1 MAFLDSIYQKIFEAL
16 VKSGALNRHIRHL
29 MSYLSGLVA
38 GHAGI
43 SAAQGAALGQI
54 LGEIAVSMVLYG
66 ISTWGSKK
74 NKEI

>member
-1 MAFLDSIYQKIFEAL
+1 MALLDSIQQKIFEAL

-29 MSYLSGLVA
+29 MSVLSGMVA

-43 SAAQGAALGQI
+43 TAAQSEQLGLV
-54 LGEIAVSMVLYG
+54 LGEIAVAMVLYG

-74 NKEI
+74 NKEL